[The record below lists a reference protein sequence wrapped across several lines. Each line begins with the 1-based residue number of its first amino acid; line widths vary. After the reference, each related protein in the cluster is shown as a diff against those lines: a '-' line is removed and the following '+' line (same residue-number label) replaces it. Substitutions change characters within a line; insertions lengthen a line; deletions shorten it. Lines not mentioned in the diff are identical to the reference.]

1 MLINSPANTK
11 KGDQALS
18 GKDRAA
24 SEAMTKLA
32 QQQQDLIRNGVSPK
46 EIAGQRII
54 EGEKA

>member
-1 MLINSPANTK
+1 MNEL
-11 KGDQALS
+11 
-18 GKDRAA
+18 R
-24 SEAMTKLA
+24 EAMTKLA